1 MERLRTEFSIYAIET
16 GRICVAA
23 LNAKNIGAV
32 CDAIA
37 KVIR

>member
-16 GRICVAA
+16 GRVCVAA
-23 LNAKNIGAV
+23 LNAKNIGYVA
-32 CDAIA
+32 DAIA